1 MTMNEKQQAQ
11 AWLASDKLPLYL
23 RQQLQEKQTDEAW
36 LKDAFA
42 GYLAFGTAGMRGLL
56 EPGTN
61 RINLL
66 TIGRVTAGLARLI
79 QDEGADAMKKGVVI
93 SFDSRYHSSE
103 FATHAAE
110 ILGHAGIK
118 VYLFDSLRPTPE
130 LSFAIRYLHT
140 AAGIMITSSHNAK
153 IYNGYKI
160 YGADGGQLP
169 PDKASQLVAYAD
181 KIDLLQVP
189 TTRLEV
195 LRAANTVQMVGEDLD
210 QAYLKELSTVN
221 IDKAMIKKMAP
232 KLKIIYTPLHG
243 TGKMLYRRAFAQGGF
258 TQVIPVA
265 SQAILDP
272 EFATV
277 DKPNPEFKQVFDRGI
292 ALAKENGANLIVAT
306 DPDADRV
313 GACVR
318 TEDGGF
324 QVLTGNQMAALMAN
338 YLLTKKK
345 EQGQLTGGEEIITSI
360 VSSSL
365 PFKIAR
371 HYGIHT
377 KYVLTGFKYIGQEA
391 DRLEE
396 KPDES
401 FLMGFEESYG
411 YLFKT
416 FNRDKDAMQGALIL
430 MEVAAYYAQ
439 RDMTLLDG
447 LHEIWAKYGAACEIT
462 QAIPIAG
469 FDGKKKMAQIL
480 SKLRQEKLTEING
493 VQVVRHE
500 DYLEQ
505 TWAEDG
511 HSGELTG
518 FPKSNVLKYFL
529 ADESW
534 VALRP
539 SGTEPVMKA
548 YVGTS
553 QPTSEKAQALAKSYA
568 DFLKKV
574 VAES

>member
-1 MTMNEKQQAQ
+1 MNEEQQAQ
-11 AWLASDKLPLYL
+11 AWLASDQLPVYL
-23 RQQLQEKQTDEAW
+23 RAQLQEKMTDQKW
-36 LKDAFA
+36 LQDAFN

-79 QDEGADAMKKGVVI
+79 HDEGAEQKGVVI

-110 ILGHAGIK
+110 ILGHEDIK

-160 YGADGGQLP
+160 YGPDGGQLP
-169 PDKASQLVAYAD
+169 PDKASQLVSYAD
-181 KIDLLQVP
+181 QIDLLKVP
-189 TTRLEV
+189 TTRLEK
-195 LRAANTVQMVGEDLD
+195 LRADNTVQMVGEDVD
-210 QAYLKELSTVN
+210 QAYLHELASVN
-221 IDKAMIKKMAP
+221 IDRAMIKKMAP

-243 TGKMLYRRAFAQGGF
+243 TGKMLYRRAFAQGCF
-258 TQVIPVA
+258 TNVIPVA

-277 DKPNPEFKQVFDRGI
+277 EKPNPEFKQVFNEGI
-292 ALAKENGANLIVAT
+292 ELAKQNGANLIVAT

-318 TEDGGF
+318 TASGDF

-338 YLLTKKK
+338 YVLTKKK
-345 EQGQLTGGEEIITSI
+345 VQGTLSKGDEIITSI

-371 HYGIHT
+371 HFGIQT

-391 DRLEE
+391 DRLE
-396 KPDES
+396 DASGES

-416 FNRDKDAMQGALIL
+416 FNRDKDAMQGALML

-447 LHEIWAKYGAACEIT
+447 LHEIWAQYGAAYEIT
-462 QAIPIAG
+462 QAIPISG

-480 SKLRQEKLTEING
+480 AKLRAEKLTEING
-493 VQVVRHE
+493 VKVVRHE

-505 TWAEDG
+505 TWAAGEQ
-511 HSGELTG
+511 SGKLTG

-529 ADESW
+529 ADETW

-548 YVGTS
+548 YVGTV
-553 QPTSEKAQALAKSYA
+553 QKTPDQAKRLAQSYA

-574 VAES
+574 VTKA

>member
-1 MTMNEKQQAQ
+1 MNEQKQAQ
-11 AWLASDKLPLYL
+11 AWLASDQLPLYL
-23 RQQLQEKQTDEAW
+23 RQQLQEKMADAKW
-36 LKDAFA
+36 LQNAFD

-66 TIGRVTAGLARLI
+66 TIGRVTAGLAQLI
-79 QDEGADAMKKGVVI
+79 NDEGTSAEKRGVVI

-130 LSFAIRYLHT
+130 LSFAIRYLQT

-160 YGADGGQLP
+160 YGPDGGQLP
-169 PDKASQLVAYAD
+169 PAKASQLVSYAD
-181 KIDLLQVP
+181 QIDLLKVP
-189 TTRLEV
+189 TTRLEK
-195 LRAANTVQMVGEDLD
+195 LRADNTVQMVGEDVD
-210 QAYLKELSTVN
+210 QAYLHELASVN
-221 IDKAMIKKMAP
+221 IDRAMIKKMAP
-232 KLKIIYTPLHG
+232 KLQIIYTPLHG

-258 TQVIPVA
+258 TNVMPVA

-277 DKPNPEFKQVFDRGI
+277 EKPNPEFKQVFNQGI
-292 ALAKENGANLIVAT
+292 ELAKQNGANLIVAT

-318 TEDGGF
+318 TGSGDF

-345 EQGQLTGGEEIITSI
+345 EQGTLSSGDEIITSI

-371 HYGIHT
+371 HFGIHT

-391 DRLEE
+391 DRLAETPGE
-396 KPDES
+396 N

-416 FNRDKDAMQGALIL
+416 FNRDKDAMQGALML

-439 RDMTLLDG
+439 RNMTLLDG
-447 LHEIWAKYGAACEIT
+447 LHEIWAQYGAAYEIT

-469 FDGKKKMAQIL
+469 FDGKKKMAQI
-480 SKLRQEKLTEING
+480 SAKLRAEKLTEING
-493 VQVVRHE
+493 VKVVRHE

-505 TWAEDG
+505 TWAEEG
-511 HSGELTG
+511 KTGQLTG

-529 ADESW
+529 TDETW

-553 QPTSEKAQALAKSYA
+553 QKTPAAAKKLAQGYA
-568 DFLKKV
+568 VFLKKL
-574 VAES
+574 VAKA

>member
-1 MTMNEKQQAQ
+1 MNEEQQAQ
-11 AWLASDKLPLYL
+11 AWLASDQLPVYL
-23 RQQLQEKQTDEAW
+23 REQLQEKLTDKKW
-36 LKDAFA
+36 LQDAFN

-79 QDEGADAMKKGVVI
+79 HDEGAEKSGVVI
-93 SFDSRYHSSE
+93 SFDSRYHSGE

-110 ILGHAGIK
+110 ILGHEGIK

-160 YGADGGQLP
+160 YGSDGGQLP
-169 PDKASQLVAYAD
+169 PDKASQLASYTD
-181 KIDLLQVP
+181 QIDLLKVP
-189 TTRLEV
+189 TTRLEK
-195 LRAANTVQMVGEDLD
+195 LRADNTVQMVGEDVD
-210 QAYLKELSTVN
+210 QAYLHELANVN
-221 IDKAMIKKMAP
+221 IDRTMIKKMAP

-258 TQVIPVA
+258 TNVIPVA

-277 DKPNPEFKQVFDRGI
+277 EKPNPEFKQVFNQGI
-292 ALAKENGANLIVAT
+292 ELAKQNGANLIVAT

-318 TEDGGF
+318 TESGDF
-324 QVLTGNQMAALMAN
+324 HVLTGNQMAALMAN
-338 YLLTKKK
+338 YVLTKKK
-345 EQGQLTGGEEIITSI
+345 EQGTLNSGAEIITSI

-371 HYGIHT
+371 HFGIQT

-396 KPDES
+396 APGES

-416 FNRDKDAMQGALIL
+416 FNRDKDAMQGALML

-447 LHEIWAKYGAACEIT
+447 LHEIWAKYGAAYEIT
-462 QAIPIAG
+462 QAIPISG

-480 SKLRQEKLTEING
+480 AKLRAEKLTQING
-493 VQVVRHE
+493 VEVVRHE

-505 TWAEDG
+505 TWSEAG
-511 HSGELTG
+511 QSGKLTG

-529 ADESW
+529 ADETW

-553 QPTSEKAQALAKSYA
+553 QKTPAEAKSLAQSYA
-568 DFLKKV
+568 DFLKKIV
-574 VAES
+574 TNA